1 MLYYSYQ
8 IIIVLLLFL
17 QQITFMDLVDRFQIP
32 VLEEIALR
40 NPQAT
45 QLGQR
50 IIEGSILLIVELG
63 FEQFTFKKLA
73 LSVGTTEAS
82 VYRYFSSKQK
92 LLLYLINWYWG
103 RLECRLLLQ
112 TQGGDPKE
120 RLTKALELLLVPR
133 ASSLSFYNE
142 KRLQRI
148 VIHEAS
154 KVFHTKEVDVDHQTG
169 FHRIYLQIVQYIS
182 ELVRAYQPKCKY
194 PEMLVTTLLEG
205 SLQQRFFGQHLP
217 EVTNASE
224 QEDAVAVFYTQLFFS
239 YLDHE

>member
-1 MLYYSYQ
+1 M
-8 IIIVLLLFL
+8 LLFL

-32 VLEEIALR
+32 VLEEIAVR
-40 NPQAT
+40 NPQST
-45 QLGQR
+45 RLGQR
-50 IIEGSILLIVELG
+50 IIEGSIFLIDELG

-112 TQGGDPKE
+112 TQGGTTRE
-120 RLTKALELLLVPR
+120 RLEKALELVLVLQ
-133 ASSLSFYNE
+133 ASTLSFSSE

-148 VIHEAS
+148 VIHEAP
-154 KVFHTKEVDVDHQTG
+154 KVFLTKAVDSDHQTG
-169 FHRIYLQIVQYIS
+169 YHSIYTEIVRYIS
-182 ELVRAYQPKCKY
+182 DLIRVYQPACKY

-205 SLQQRFFGQHLP
+205 SHQQRFFSQHLP

-224 QEDAVAVFYTQLFFS
+224 QEDAVAVFYKQLFFS
-239 YLDHE
+239 YLDHEQRRN

>member
-1 MLYYSYQ
+1 M
-8 IIIVLLLFL
+8 LLLFL

-32 VLEEIALR
+32 VLEAIALR

-50 IIEGSILLIVELG
+50 IIEGSIFLINELG

-73 LSVGTTEAS
+73 QSVGTTEAS
-82 VYRYFSSKQK
+82 VYRYFASKQK

-112 TQGGDPKE
+112 TQGGSVKE
-120 RLTKALELLLVPR
+120 RLDKALDLVLILKATSMSF
-133 ASSLSFYNE
+133 ASE

-148 VIHEAS
+148 VIHEAP
-154 KVFHTKEVDVDHQTG
+154 KVFLTKAVDADHRTG
-169 FHRIYLQIVQYIS
+169 YHAIYTEIVRYVS
-182 ELVRAYQPKCKY
+182 DLVRSYQPACKY
-194 PEMLVTTLLEG
+194 PEMLVSTLLEG
-205 SLQQRFFGQHLP
+205 SLQQRFFSEHLP

-224 QEDAVAVFYTQLFFS
+224 QEDAVAVFYKQLFFS
-239 YLDHE
+239 FLHHE

>member
-1 MLYYSYQ
+1 
-8 IIIVLLLFL
+8 
-17 QQITFMDLVDRFQIP
+17 MDLVDRFQIP

-120 RLTKALELLLVPR
+120 RLTKAFDLLLVPR
-133 ASSLSFYNE
+133 ASSLSFSNE

-154 KVFHTKEVDVDHQTG
+154 K
-169 FHRIYLQIVQYIS
+169 QIIEKNFGYIDG
-182 ELVRAYQPKCKY
+182 LTAVPKS
-194 PEMLVTTLLEG
+194 MM
-205 SLQQRFFGQHLP
+205 
-217 EVTNASE
+217 
-224 QEDAVAVFYTQLFFS
+224 
-239 YLDHE
+239 

>member
-1 MLYYSYQ
+1 MLL
-8 IIIVLLLFL
+8 IL
-17 QQITFMDLVDRFQIP
+17 QEITFMDLVDRFQIP

-50 IIEGSILLIVELG
+50 IIEGSILLINELG

-82 VYRYFSSKQK
+82 VYRYFASKQK

-103 RLECRLLLQ
+103 RLECRLHLQ
-112 TQGGDPKE
+112 TQGGNPKE
-120 RLTKALELLLVPR
+120 RLTKALELLLVPQ
-133 ASSLSFYNE
+133 ASSLSFTNE

-154 KVFHTKEVDVDHQTG
+154 KVFLTKAVDADHQTG
-169 FHRIYLQIVQYIS
+169 FHRIYSQIVHYIS
-182 ELVRAYQPKCKY
+182 DLVRAYHPKCKY

>member
-1 MLYYSYQ
+1 
-8 IIIVLLLFL
+8 
-17 QQITFMDLVDRFQIP
+17 MDLVDRFQIP

-45 QLGQR
+45 QLGHR
-50 IIEGSILLIVELG
+50 IIEGSILLINELG

-73 LSVGTTEAS
+73 LSIGTTEAS
-82 VYRYFSSKQK
+82 VYRYFASKQK

-112 TQGGDPKE
+112 TQGGNPKE
-120 RLTKALELLLVPR
+120 RLTKALELLLVPQ
-133 ASSLSFYNE
+133 ASSLSFTNE

-154 KVFHTKEVDVDHQTG
+154 KVFLTKAVDADHQTG
-169 FHRIYLQIVQYIS
+169 FHRIYSQIVHYIS
-182 ELVRAYQPKCKY
+182 DLVRAYHPKCKY
-194 PEMLVTTLLEG
+194 PEMLVSTLLEG

>member
-1 MLYYSYQ
+1 
-8 IIIVLLLFL
+8 
-17 QQITFMDLVDRFQIP
+17 MDLVDRFQIP
-32 VLEEIALR
+32 VLEAIAIR

-50 IIEGSILLIVELG
+50 ILEGSIFLIDELG

-73 LSVGTTEAS
+73 QSVGTTEAS
-82 VYRYFSSKQK
+82 VYRYFASKQK

-112 TQGGDPKE
+112 TQGGTVKD
-120 RLTKALELLLVPR
+120 RLDKALDLVLLLT
-133 ASSLSFYNE
+133 ATSMSFAIE

-154 KVFHTKEVDVDHQTG
+154 KVFLTKAVDADHQTG
-169 FHRIYLQIVQYIS
+169 YHSIYTEIVRYVS
-182 ELVRAYQPKCKY
+182 DLVRAYKPSCKY
-194 PEMLVTTLLEG
+194 PEMLVSTLLEG
-205 SLQQRFFGQHLP
+205 SLQQRFFSEHLP

-224 QEDAVAVFYTQLFFS
+224 QEDAVAVFYKQLFFS
-239 YLDHE
+239 FLHHE

>member
-1 MLYYSYQ
+1 
-8 IIIVLLLFL
+8 
-17 QQITFMDLVDRFQIP
+17 MDLVDRFQIP

-50 IIEGSILLIVELG
+50 IIEGSILLINELG
-63 FEQFTFKKLA
+63 FEQFTFKKLE
-73 LSVGTTEAS
+73 LSIGTTEAS
-82 VYRYFSSKQK
+82 VYRYFASKQK

-103 RLECRLLLQ
+103 RLECRLHLQ
-112 TQGGDPKE
+112 TQGGNPKE
-120 RLTKALELLLVPR
+120 RLTKALELLLVPQ
-133 ASSLSFYNE
+133 ASSLSFTNE

-154 KVFHTKEVDVDHQTG
+154 KVFLTKAVDADHQTG
-169 FHRIYLQIVQYIS
+169 FHRIYSQIVHYIS
-182 ELVRAYQPKCKY
+182 DLVRAYHPKCKY

>member
-1 MLYYSYQ
+1 
-8 IIIVLLLFL
+8 
-17 QQITFMDLVDRFQIP
+17 MDLVDRFQIP

-45 QLGQR
+45 QLGHR
-50 IIEGSILLIVELG
+50 IIEGSILLINELG

-73 LSVGTTEAS
+73 LSIGTTEAS
-82 VYRYFSSKQK
+82 VYRYFASKQK

-103 RLECRLLLQ
+103 RLECRLHLQ
-112 TQGGDPKE
+112 TQGGNPKE
-120 RLTKALELLLVPR
+120 RLTKALELLLVPQ
-133 ASSLSFYNE
+133 ASSLSFTNE

-154 KVFHTKEVDVDHQTG
+154 KVFLTKAVDADHQTG
-169 FHRIYLQIVQYIS
+169 FHRIYSQIVHYIS
-182 ELVRAYQPKCKY
+182 DLVRAYHPKCKY

>member
-1 MLYYSYQ
+1 
-8 IIIVLLLFL
+8 
-17 QQITFMDLVDRFQIP
+17 MDLVDRFHIP

-50 IIEGSILLIVELG
+50 IIEGSILLIDELG

-73 LSVGTTEAS
+73 QSVGTTEAS
-82 VYRYFSSKQK
+82 VYRYFASKQK

-112 TQGGDPKE
+112 THGGPIKE
-120 RLTKALELLLVPR
+120 RLEKALELLLILK
-133 ASSLSFYNE
+133 ASSLSFSSE
-142 KRLQRI
+142 QRLQRI
-148 VIHEAS
+148 VIHEAP
-154 KVFHTKEVDVDHQTG
+154 KVFLTKAVDTDHQTG
-169 FHRIYLQIVQYIS
+169 YHSIYTDIVRYIS
-182 ELVRAYQPKCKY
+182 DLVRAYQPACKY

-205 SLQQRFFGQHLP
+205 SLQQRFFSQHLP

-224 QEDAVAVFYTQLFFS
+224 QEDTVAVFYTQLFFS
-239 YLDHE
+239 YLNHE

>member
-1 MLYYSYQ
+1 
-8 IIIVLLLFL
+8 
-17 QQITFMDLVDRFQIP
+17 MDLVDRFQIP

-50 IIEGSILLIVELG
+50 IIEGSILLINELG

-82 VYRYFSSKQK
+82 VYRYFASKQK

-112 TQGGDPKE
+112 TQGGNPKE
-120 RLTKALELLLVPR
+120 RLTKALELLLVPQ
-133 ASSLSFYNE
+133 ASSLSFTNE

-154 KVFHTKEVDVDHQTG
+154 KVFLTKAVDADHQTG
-169 FHRIYLQIVQYIS
+169 FHRIYSQIVHYIS
-182 ELVRAYQPKCKY
+182 DLVRAYHPKCKY

>member
-1 MLYYSYQ
+1 MLL
-8 IIIVLLLFL
+8 ILR
-17 QQITFMDLVDRFQIP
+17 QITFMDLVDRFQIP

-50 IIEGSILLIVELG
+50 IIEGSILLINELG

-82 VYRYFSSKQK
+82 VYRYFASKQK

-103 RLECRLLLQ
+103 RLECRLHLQ
-112 TQGGDPKE
+112 TQGGNPKE
-120 RLTKALELLLVPR
+120 RLTKALELLLVPQ
-133 ASSLSFYNE
+133 ASSLSFTNE

-154 KVFHTKEVDVDHQTG
+154 KVFLTKAVDADHQTG
-169 FHRIYLQIVQYIS
+169 FHRIYSQIVHYIS
-182 ELVRAYQPKCKY
+182 DLVRAYHPKCKY

>member
-1 MLYYSYQ
+1 MLL
-8 IIIVLLLFL
+8 IL
-17 QQITFMDLVDRFQIP
+17 QEITFMDLVDRFQIP

-50 IIEGSILLIVELG
+50 IIEGSILLINELG

-82 VYRYFSSKQK
+82 VYRYFASKQK

-120 RLTKALELLLVPR
+120 RLTKALELLLVPQ
-133 ASSLSFYNE
+133 ASSLSFTNE

-154 KVFHTKEVDVDHQTG
+154 KVFLTKAVDADHQTG
-169 FHRIYLQIVQYIS
+169 FHRIYSQIVHYIS
-182 ELVRAYQPKCKY
+182 DLVRAYHPKCKY

>member
-1 MLYYSYQ
+1 M
-8 IIIVLLLFL
+8 LLFL
-17 QQITFMDLVDRFQIP
+17 LQITFMDFVDRFQIP
-32 VLEEIALR
+32 ILEEIALR
-40 NPQAT
+40 NPQST

-50 IIEGSILLIVELG
+50 IIEGSIQLIDELG

-73 LSVGTTEAS
+73 HAVGTTEAS

-103 RLECRLLLQ
+103 RLECRLLLN
-112 TQGGDPKE
+112 TQGSSPKE
-120 RLTKALELLLVPR
+120 RLTKALDLLLSPQ
-133 ASSLSFYNE
+133 ASSLSFSNE

-154 KVFHTKEVDVDHQTG
+154 KVFLTKAVDTDHQTG
-169 FHRIYLQIVQYIS
+169 FHSIYLEIVQYIS
-182 ELVRAYQPKCKY
+182 ALVRAYKPSCKY
-194 PEMLVTTLLEG
+194 PEMLVSTLLEG
-205 SLQQRFFGQHLP
+205 SLQQRFFSQHLP

-224 QEDAVAVFYTQLFFS
+224 QEDSVAVFYTQLFFS

>member
-133 ASSLSFYNE
+133 ASSLSFSNE

-224 QEDAVAVFYTQLFFS
+224 QEDAVAIFYTQLFFS

>member
-1 MLYYSYQ
+1 
-8 IIIVLLLFL
+8 VLLLFL
-17 QQITFMDLVDRFQIP
+17 QEITFMDLVDRFQIP
-32 VLEEIALR
+32 VLEAIALR

-50 IIEGSILLIVELG
+50 IIEGSILLINELG

-112 TQGGDPKE
+112 TQGGNPKE
-120 RLTKALELLLVPR
+120 RLVKALELLLVPQPT
-133 ASSLSFYNE
+133 SLSFTNE

-154 KVFHTKEVDVDHQTG
+154 KVFLTKAVDTDHQTG
-169 FHRIYLQIVQYIS
+169 FHSIYLQIVHYICD
-182 ELVRAYQPKCKY
+182 LVRAYQPNCKY

>member
-1 MLYYSYQ
+1 MLL
-8 IIIVLLLFL
+8 IL
-17 QQITFMDLVDRFQIP
+17 QEITFMDLVDRFQIP

-50 IIEGSILLIVELG
+50 IIEGSILLINELG

-82 VYRYFSSKQK
+82 VYRYFASKQK

-120 RLTKALELLLVPR
+120 RLTKALDLLLVPR
-133 ASSLSFYNE
+133 ASSLSFSNE

-169 FHRIYLQIVQYIS
+169 FHCIYLQIVKYIS